1 MAIVIC
7 DDVVGLI
14 LLPHYAAT
22 IGLDSVDE
30 GGARWQAL
38 EQEERDAFE
47 ETTDSRRV
55 RIGLR
60 DDNLWVGH
68 GGSGG
73 EVEKRGCDEIAVETR
88 RVEHARSQ
96 SAPRAGQFDFRY
108 LQYFIKIVL
117 DSDWLPFHFYEAEV
131 SYIASLKY
139 PLASG
144 KP

>member
-73 EVEKRGCDEIAVETR
+73 EVESEVAMRLRWKETR
-88 RVEHARSQ
+88 RAHARSQ
-96 SAPRAGQFDFRY
+96 STTRAGRFDGRY
-108 LQYFIKIVL
+108 LQYLIKIVL